1 MLNQSAVAERILDL
15 FNDIIKN
22 DPALAKDLFKQEWNC
37 NTWTVD
43 HDDIKVDTNRNI
55 VRMIGLLNGLIGTKP
70 DGSSYIQGIYNKD
83 KIVKLEYA
91 NKDKS

>member
-1 MLNQSAVAERILDL
+1 MLNQNAVAERVITL

-22 DPALAKDLFKQEWNC
+22 DPTLGKQLFKQEWQC

-43 HDDIKVDTNRNI
+43 HDDIKVDANRNI
-55 VRMIGLLNGLIGTKP
+55 VRMIGLLNGLIGNKP
-70 DGSSYIQGIYNKD
+70 DGSSYIQAIYKND
-83 KIVKLEYA
+83 VIVRLEYA